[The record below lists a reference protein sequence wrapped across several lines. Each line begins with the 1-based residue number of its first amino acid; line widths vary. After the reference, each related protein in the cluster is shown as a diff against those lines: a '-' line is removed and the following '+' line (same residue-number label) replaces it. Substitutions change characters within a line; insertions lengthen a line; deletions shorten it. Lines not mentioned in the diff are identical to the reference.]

1 MMMMMTFGSGWG
13 EEEELSPFSSVYQV
27 RRPVYI
33 YIYPFHLDR
42 SAENRVE
49 LNLKEKKNITISPT
63 HYPFSY
69 RSMSALSHVD
79 GFLLGRQGG
88 RKGRKKKKIFRR
100 SHVCNV

>member
-49 LNLKEKKNITISPT
+49 LNLKEKKKTLPYHPPT
-63 HYPFSY
+63 TPFPTGLWAPFRMSMASY
-69 RSMSALSHVD
+69 
-79 GFLLGRQGG
+79 
-88 RKGRKKKKIFRR
+88 
-100 SHVCNV
+100 